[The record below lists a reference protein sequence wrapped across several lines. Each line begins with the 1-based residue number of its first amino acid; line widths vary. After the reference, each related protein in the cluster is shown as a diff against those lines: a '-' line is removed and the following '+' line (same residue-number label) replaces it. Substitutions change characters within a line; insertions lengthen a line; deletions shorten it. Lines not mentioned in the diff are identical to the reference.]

1 MAAGCGADGRL
12 AALLSEVWASQM
24 PVAEKRRLSFRLS
37 LEVLRGQGTDQGR
50 AGVEVEEASSL
61 DEGTGT
67 RSHLVHLEEALL
79 TVGRHVG
86 RDSGQKVTIAQAK
99 AVLRPLGP
107 EGMKLASRLGRLSKL
122 RNAAAH
128 PDVAFVADIKNLLSG
143 TSIATTSSASSE
155 PEKEAEVKKKLMQ
168 PAADR
173 GGLEACASTGS
184 QEARAA
190 QVAWDVLTAR
200 ISVKLANSL
209 REVGTFFDDFGNCHV
224 VPD

>member
-86 RDSGQKVTIAQAK
+86 GPSGQKVTIAQAK

-128 PDVAFVADIKNLLSG
+128 PDVAFVADIKKLLSG
-143 TSIATTSSASSE
+143 APIATSSASSE
-155 PEKEAEVKKKLMQ
+155 PEEEAEVKMKLMQ

-173 GGLEACASTGS
+173 GGLEACASTRS

-224 VPD
+224 VPG